1 METLLI
7 IIGIGCIIGGF
18 LGSLLPVLP
27 GPPLSYLGLILL
39 QFTNPTPFSLQFLI
53 IWALIVAVI
62 VALDYIIPTWGTKK
76 FGGSPYG
83 VWGSVAGLIVGIFF
97 FPPFGM
103 ILGPLIGAF
112 IGELIAGKSSDQAI
126 KSAMGSFA
134 GFLMGTILKVIAS
147 GVMGYYFFTHL

>member
-1 METLLI
+1 METILI
-7 IIGIGCIIGGF
+7 IVGIGCILAGF
-18 LGSLLPVLP
+18 IGSLLPVLP
-27 GPPLSYLGLILL
+27 GPPLSYVGLILL
-39 QFTNPTPFSLQFLI
+39 QFAHAPFSLSFLI

-76 FGGSPYG
+76 FGGSSYG
-83 VWGSVAGLIVGIFF
+83 VWGSVAGLIIGIFF

-112 IGELIAGKSSDQAI
+112 VGELIAGKSSDKAI
-126 KSAMGSFA
+126 RSAMGSFA

-147 GVMGYYFFTHL
+147 GIMG

>member
-1 METLLI
+1 METVLI
-7 IIGIGCIIGGF
+7 IIGIGCIVTGF

-27 GPPLSYLGLILL
+27 GPPLSYVGLVLL
-39 QFTNPTPFSLQFLI
+39 QFAEAPFSLQFLI

-62 VALDYIIPTWGTKK
+62 VALDYIIPAWGTKK

-83 VWGSVAGLIVGIFF
+83 VWGSVIGLIAGIFF

-112 IGELIAGKSSDQAI
+112 AGELIAGKTSDKAI
-126 KSAMGSFA
+126 RSALGSFA

-147 GVMGYYFFTHL
+147 GVIGYYFFVNL